1 MRQDLRNILYAIVH
15 VERDYDETETE
26 RCHVKADPVSAVGKP
41 HCDAVARIQAFARKR
56 LLETSGARFDACPRI
71 VNPTVG
77 LAVILPVGSSKRS
90 ALGTL
95 VKKPR
100 QGSSAF
106 CTN

>member
-1 MRQDLRNILYAIVH
+1 MRQDPRNILYAIVH

-26 RCHVKADPVSAVGKP
+26 RCHVKADPVRAVGKP
-41 HCDAVARIQAFARKR
+41 YCNAIARIQAFARKR
-56 LLETSGARFDACPRI
+56 LLETGGAHFDACPGI

-77 LAVILPVGSSKRS
+77 MAVVLSVGNAQRT

-95 VKKPR
+95 VEEPG
-100 QGSSAF
+100 QGFSTL